1 MMRLEGMPGPVV
13 RMAAFVT
20 AVAAIACTNA
30 TNRDVRGEMMT
41 EAGGNYTYGMEQ
53 AAVAVSDTILPGPGG
68 TLPTLTVASATRTD
82 TTGRVRST
90 YIVARIHSTLAYPK
104 MGIGAG
110 NNYVWRDSGTS
121 PGTGVRL
128 IIIPQDSTRS
138 MYFLRRDTTIARY
151 VPNANAP
158 QVVYSTMAVAA
169 CVSGC
174 ENGHCVSND
183 TARVYYVSSDS
194 ASVRALKP

>member
-1 MMRLEGMPGPVV
+1 MMRVEGMPGPVV

-20 AVAAIACTNA
+20 AVAAIACRNA
-30 TNRDVRGEMMT
+30 TKRDVRGEMMT
-41 EAGGNYTYGMEQ
+41 EAGGNYTWGMEQ
-53 AAVAVSDTILPGPGG
+53 AGVAVSDTILPGPGG

-151 VPNANAP
+151 FPTPTTPHAL
-158 QVVYSTMAVAA
+158 ST
-169 CVSGC
+169 
-174 ENGHCVSND
+174 
-183 TARVYYVSSDS
+183 TRPTP
-194 ASVRALKP
+194 AS